1 MSICRCL
8 NTTSPKVGVRNV
20 SFSKQTSSQSKMLVF
35 FSRNHPFFTILIVG
49 ANKKEK
55 TSRNHHK

>member
-1 MSICRCL
+1 
-8 NTTSPKVGVRNV
+8 
-20 SFSKQTSSQSKMLVF
+20 MLVF